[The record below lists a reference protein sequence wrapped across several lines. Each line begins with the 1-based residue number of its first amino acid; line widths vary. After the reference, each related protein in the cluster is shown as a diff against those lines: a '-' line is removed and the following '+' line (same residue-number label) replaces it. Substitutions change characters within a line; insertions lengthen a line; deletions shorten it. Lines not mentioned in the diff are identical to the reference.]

1 MITFTA
7 GLDASFLMPGET
19 VLIQNKYRAGK
30 RNSGRIVSF
39 TKNSI
44 TLDAPVSLKK
54 SGSFI
59 RIINQEGKIVE
70 RDINETGDNI
80 TKVTFKTALATADQP
95 VANGVWTITE
105 PDPVPMRA
113 RVVAIAQGETRGRL
127 ISRWCRTMHLSTGR
141 LITGPRSFQ
150 KIRRFLIPH
159 IPNRAIWSSQKAPIC
174 PVRQLV
180 READACTGR

>member
-7 GLDASFLMPGET
+7 GGRLVPDAGET

-105 PDPVPMRA
+105 PDGSNAGARCRYRA
-113 RVVAIAQGETRGRL
+113 R
-127 ISRWCRTMHLSTGR
+127 
-141 LITGPRSFQ
+141 
-150 KIRRFLIPH
+150 
-159 IPNRAIWSSQKAPIC
+159 
-174 PVRQLV
+174 
-180 READACTGR
+180 